1 MSNHY
6 HMLLETPQAN
16 LVDGMR
22 WFQGAYTKRF
32 NAMFKRRGHLLQGR
46 YKAIPVQTDP
56 RDGGLEYFR
65 QVSTYIHLNPFRA
78 KLCGAGFPKPLE
90 SHVWSS
96 YPAYI
101 GKARK
106 IPDWLE
112 RDRVLKSCGLE
123 VGKPGART
131 GYQEWMERRMNFEK
145 DPDAGRRGEF
155 DKQIR
160 RGWYIGAPEFRERLS
175 DQLSGLVNKG
185 DNYRGRQRR
194 EHGEDEAERLLTAGL
209 QVLGLRETDVPEMR
223 NNRKEK
229 QALAWLMNAHTTV
242 TVRWTAARL
251 EMGHPENAS
260 HGINRFRR
268 KDSPEISKIRNQL
281 EKSLF
286 SVG

>member
-1 MSNHY
+1 M
-6 HMLLETPQAN
+6 
-16 LVDGMR
+16 DG
-22 WFQGAYTKRF
+22 AE
-32 NAMFKRRGHLLQGR
+32 N
-46 YKAIPVQTDP
+46 
-56 RDGGLEYFR
+56 
-65 QVSTYIHLNPFRA
+65 
-78 KLCGAGFPKPLE
+78 
-90 SHVWSS
+90 
-96 YPAYI
+96 
-101 GKARK
+101 
-106 IPDWLE
+106 
-112 RDRVLKSCGLE
+112 
-123 VGKPGART
+123 
-131 GYQEWMERRMNFEK
+131 
-145 DPDAGRRGEF
+145 
-155 DKQIR
+155 
-160 RGWYIGAPEFRERLS
+160 EFRERLS